1 MSRVAT
7 FYSYKGGVGR
17 TFLLAN
23 VAVLLAKW
31 GKKVLCVDWDLEAP
45 GLLHYFS
52 TAAKDVKGGVV
63 DIVAAAA
70 SDESVRWQDM
80 IVQIEGN
87 EDGRIDLLPAGA
99 PGDAY
104 VRTMQGLDWKRLYEQ
119 HELGWLIEQMRTEW
133 LAEYD
138 LVLVD
143 SRTGLTDIGGIC
155 VAQLPDILVVLSS
168 ANAQSLDGCLDV
180 IERAREARD
189 KLPIPRPSPL
199 ILPLASRFDERE
211 EYDDANAWLDRFS
224 EAWAPS
230 YRAWAVE
237 GTEPRE
243 LLTLLRI
250 PYISKWSFGER
261 LPARRE
267 RIDDPGLI
275 SWSIANV
282 AACLDQGLG
291 DADLLVSN
299 RNAYVKRSGR
309 SAIDSDLLS
318 SYPKGDVFIAH
329 NPNDESIARALHAE
343 LVQRG
348 LEAFATFA
356 IRPGDSVIDAM
367 EHAVD
372 RNGVVALLVTDTSE
386 GTAWAREEYLSIL
399 LDPAVRVRRPIIP
412 VYVGKPNPNELPI
425 MLRAIVGITTDGDMG
440 LVADRIA
447 DVVARHA
454 EGG

>member
-1 MSRVAT
+1 MSRIAT

-52 TAAKDVKGGVV
+52 TAAKEVQGGVV

-70 SDESVRWQDM
+70 RHESVRWQDM
-80 IVQIEGN
+80 VVQIEGD

-104 VRTMQGLDWKRLYEQ
+104 VRTMQGLDWKRLYEEY
-119 HELGWLIEQMRTEW
+119 ELGWLIEQMRTEW

-230 YRAWAVE
+230 YRDWAVE
-237 GTEPRE
+237 GTEPRQ

-282 AACLDQGLG
+282 AACLDRGLG

-299 RNAYVKRSGR
+299 RSAYVQQVAEDFRNDVYIFYARGDEVLAQLLADRLISRGFAIFLDI
-309 SAIDSDLLS
+309 SAISQNSNFARAIELTLVQSRVVVVLLS
-318 SYPKGDVFIAH
+318 H
-329 NPNDESIARALHAE
+329 
-343 LVQRG
+343 
-348 LEAFATFA
+348 
-356 IRPGDSVIDAM
+356 DSVVPPWREHEIDRAFSRGTPIVPVLVG
-367 EHAVD
+367 AVD
-372 RNGVVALLVTDTSE
+372 
-386 GTAWAREEYLSIL
+386 
-399 LDPAVRVRRPIIP
+399 LDEIPAV
-412 VYVGKPNPNELPI
+412 
-425 MLRAIVGITTDGDMG
+425 LRDADGIQTDGDMG
-440 LVADRIA
+440 PVADEIA
-447 DVVARHA
+447 KVVARQRSKP
-454 EGG
+454 